1 MTPLTSTQKQE
12 ILARLFW
19 DTQTEIT
26 DAEAYLEEQLR
37 TIDKNESQQF
47 FRRLLSS
54 CDWYTL
60 LKLMGPEKLTN
71 ILTDPVIGGIFP
83 RGLKTKYEYARDIL
97 SR

>member
-1 MTPLTSTQKQE
+1 MKPLASSQKQE

-19 DTQTEIT
+19 DTQIEIT

-47 FRRLLSS
+47 FRRLLCS

-60 LKLMGPEKLTN
+60 LKLMGPEKLTD